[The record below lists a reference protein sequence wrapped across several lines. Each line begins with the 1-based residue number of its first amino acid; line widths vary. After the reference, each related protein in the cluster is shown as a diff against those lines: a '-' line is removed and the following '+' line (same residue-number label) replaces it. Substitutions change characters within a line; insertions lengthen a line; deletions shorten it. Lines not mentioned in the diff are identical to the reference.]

1 MKESELR
8 WFNSY
13 LSERLQYV
21 VYKDVNSDPMRL
33 SFGVPQRSV
42 LGPTL
47 FNIHINNIS
56 KACHSS
62 TLSLQADDTEMHSS
76 LKNIDLAVYNVN
88 KHLKSVRHWFSRNGL
103 ICNTK
108 NSKAMIIASLK
119 ALKTN
124 RDINIFYGGSLL
136 KQA

>member
-1 MKESELR
+1 
-8 WFNSY
+8 
-13 LSERLQYV
+13 
-21 VYKDVNSDPMRL
+21 
-33 SFGVPQRSV
+33 
-42 LGPTL
+42 
-47 FNIHINNIS
+47 
-56 KACHSS
+56 
-62 TLSLQADDTEMHSS
+62 MHSS

-88 KHLKSVRHWFSRNGL
+88 KHLKSVRHWFCRNSL

-136 KQA
+136 KQAWYFVRDSKEKTANNTHKTTVRYYCV

>member
-1 MKESELR
+1 
-8 WFNSY
+8 
-13 LSERLQYV
+13 
-21 VYKDVNSDPMRL
+21 
-33 SFGVPQRSV
+33 
-42 LGPTL
+42 
-47 FNIHINNIS
+47 
-56 KACHSS
+56 
-62 TLSLQADDTEMHSS
+62 MHSS

-88 KHLKSVRHWFSRNGL
+88 KHLKSVRHWFCRNGL

-136 KQA
+136 KQAWYFVRDSKEKTANNAHKTTVRYYCV